1 MNDTLGHDSGDRLLQ
16 EVSDRLVRSQ
26 RQRDTVARLGG
37 DEFVVV
43 LMDVGQTEAEA
54 SLNTG
59 RICEDIIQELSAP
72 FQLSDSLVST
82 SPSIGAVLFQ
92 GQEVDAAELM
102 KRADISMYEAKAY
115 GRKRVR
121 FFDLSVQQAFQKQLA
136 LEGDLRDALKLG
148 QFEIFCQVIVDSSGT
163 TVAQEALLR
172 WRHPER
178 GLVPPNDFI
187 PSLERTGLILSVGH
201 WVIEQ
206 ACVILSQW
214 RTDPVRRDWKLAVN
228 VSPKQLQHPSF
239 VERVSALLREH
250 RVGRGKLK
258 LEITEST
265 LQENLQQSIQKM
277 RALLEQGVVFAIDDF
292 GTGYSSLSLLRNLPI
307 QILKIDRS
315 FVRQIDHDQKDAAIA
330 RSIVS
335 LAHSMGLQVVAE
347 GVETEEQYTALK
359 ALGCQMFQGY
369 LFGRPQPVDYVK
381 EN

>member
-1 MNDTLGHDSGDRLLQ
+1 M
-16 EVSDRLVRSQ
+16 
-26 RQRDTVARLGG
+26 
-37 DEFVVV
+37 
-43 LMDVGQTEAEA
+43 
-54 SLNTG
+54 
-59 RICEDIIQELSAP
+59 
-72 FQLSDSLVST
+72 
-82 SPSIGAVLFQ
+82 
-92 GQEVDAAELM
+92 
-102 KRADISMYEAKAY
+102 
-115 GRKRVR
+115 
-121 FFDLSVQQAFQKQLA
+121 
-136 LEGDLRDALKLG
+136 
-148 QFEIFCQVIVDSSGT
+148 
-163 TVAQEALLR
+163 
-172 WRHPER
+172 
-178 GLVPPNDFI
+178 
-187 PSLERTGLILSVGH
+187 
-201 WVIEQ
+201 
-206 ACVILSQW
+206 
-214 RTDPVRRDWKLAVN
+214 N

-265 LQENLQQSIQKM
+265 LQENLQQSIHKM
-277 RALLEQGVVFAIDDF
+277 RVLLEQGVVFAIDDF

-369 LFGRPQPVDYVK
+369 LFGRPQPVDCVK

>member
-1 MNDTLGHDSGDRLLQ
+1 M
-16 EVSDRLVRSQ
+16 
-26 RQRDTVARLGG
+26 
-37 DEFVVV
+37 
-43 LMDVGQTEAEA
+43 
-54 SLNTG
+54 
-59 RICEDIIQELSAP
+59 
-72 FQLSDSLVST
+72 
-82 SPSIGAVLFQ
+82 LFQ
-92 GQEVDAAELM
+92 GQEVNAAELM

-121 FFDLSVQQAFQKQLA
+121 FFDLSVQQAFQEQLA

-148 QFEIFCQVIVDSSGT
+148 QFEIFCQAIVDPTAT
-163 TVAQEALLR
+163 TVAQECLLR

-214 RTDPVRRDWKLAVN
+214 HTDPVRRDWKLAVN

-250 RVGRGKLK
+250 HVGNGKLK

-335 LAHSMGLQVVAE
+335 LADSMGLQVVAE

-369 LFGRPQPVDYVK
+369 LFGKPQPLDCVQ